1 MNIFS
6 IDSPL
11 MRTLNKIA
19 NLMIL
24 NVLTL
29 VCCVP
34 LITGGAALT
43 ALHYMCLKIARD
55 EETKILAGY
64 FKAFAVNFK
73 QSTMIWLLLLLAVA
87 VLGGDI
93 AIMYY
98 AVIDFPIVVR
108 IAVFIM
114 CILLLCTALYVFP
127 LQAKFENPVR
137 ITIKNAFRFSLSQF
151 PRTVVMVAL
160 FFVAPLMLMISERF
174 AAVVFFFGIS
184 FHAYACALLYN
195 TPFKKMEERS
205 AE

>member
-1 MNIFS
+1 MSIFS
-6 IDSPL
+6 MDSPL
-11 MRTLNKIA
+11 MRTMNKVA

-34 LITGGAALT
+34 VITGGAALT
-43 ALHYMCLKIARD
+43 ALHYMCLKIVRD

-64 FKAFAVNFK
+64 FKAFAGNFK
-73 QSTMIWLLLLLAVA
+73 QSTVIWLLLLLAAA

-114 CILLLCTALYVFP
+114 CILVLCTALYVFP
-127 LQAKFENPVR
+127 MQAKFENPVR
-137 ITIKNAFRFSLSQF
+137 ITIKNAFRFSLAQF

-174 AAVVFFFGIS
+174 AAVVFFFGMS
-184 FHAYACALLYN
+184 FHAYVSALLYN
-195 TPFKKMEERS
+195 APFKKMEER
-205 AE
+205 AA